1 MHQKAVFDESE
12 IAAIIKAAENLKH
25 KTILCLA
32 YSGGLRVSE
41 IVNLKIQDIDSKR
54 MIINIR
60 QAKGKKDRIVMLSD
74 KLLILLR
81 KYYTEYKPKAWM
93 FEGPGEKQY
102 AIRSVQKVLER
113 IKEKA
118 GVKKEGSMHALRHSF
133 ATHLMESGTD
143 ILSIKELLRHDSLRT
158 TTRYTHLSKK
168 HIANIQSPLDKL
180 DI

>member
-118 GVKKEGSMHALRHSF
+118 GVKNCGRFYACIAALICHPPDGR
-133 ATHLMESGTD
+133 
-143 ILSIKELLRHDSLRT
+143 RN
-158 TTRYTHLSKK
+158 RYTKY
-168 HIANIQSPLDKL
+168 
-180 DI
+180 